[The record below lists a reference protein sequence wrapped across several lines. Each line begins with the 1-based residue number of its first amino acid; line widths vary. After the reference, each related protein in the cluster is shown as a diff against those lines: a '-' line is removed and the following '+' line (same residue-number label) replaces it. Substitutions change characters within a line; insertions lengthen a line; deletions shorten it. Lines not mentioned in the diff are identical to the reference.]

1 MSVSV
6 LFSGTLKLGEK
17 DGFTEFCR
25 EAFKVTRAY
34 DGCQTIDL
42 TYHTENENNWVF
54 TEIWD
59 SKKHY
64 ERYVAFRVEDGT
76 VDRINSL
83 CEEAPLIKIYDI
95 VHV

>member
-6 LFSGTLKLGEK
+6 LFSGTLKPDKK
-17 DGFTEFCR
+17 DGFTKLCR
-25 EAFKVTRAY
+25 QAFKVTRAY

-42 TYHTENENNWVF
+42 TYNTENENNWVL
-54 TEIWD
+54 TETWD
-59 SKKHY
+59 SKEHY
-64 ERYVAFRVEDGT
+64 EKYVTFRLEDGT
-76 VDRINSL
+76 VDRIHSL